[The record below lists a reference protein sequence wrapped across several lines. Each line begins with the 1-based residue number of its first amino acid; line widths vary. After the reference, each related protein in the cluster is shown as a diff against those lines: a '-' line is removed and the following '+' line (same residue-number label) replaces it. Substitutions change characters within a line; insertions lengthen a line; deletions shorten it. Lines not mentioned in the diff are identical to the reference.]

1 MKNIIIPLFFALTSI
16 QSTKSIKIVHIQPLG
31 SVDNNTIQ
39 VIKKSVESFYGF
51 KCEIRKE
58 IPLTEDILASSKIR
72 YEANKILSKYKSSEN
87 ILLITEKDI
96 AYHDKKRNV
105 KEWGI
110 IGLGYRPGTVC
121 VVSTYRIERNVSNQR
136 FTDRLR
142 KVSLHEIGH
151 NLGLDHCDKDPKC
164 MMNDAKGTV
173 REIDQEKIYLC
184 PNCKKLIG
192 IK

>member
-1 MKNIIIPLFFALTSI
+1 MNNIIISFFFVLTSI
-16 QSTKSIKIVHIQPLG
+16 KGVKIPKIVYIQPLS
-31 SVDNNTIQ
+31 SVNNNTIQ
-39 VIKKSVESFYGF
+39 SIKKSVELFYGF

-58 IPLTEDILASSKIR
+58 IPLTEDILASSKKR
-72 YEANKILSKYKSSEN
+72 YEASKILSKYKSSEN

-96 AYHDKKRNV
+96 AYYDKKRNV

-121 VVSTYRIERNVSNQR
+121 IVSTYRIKRNVPSQI
-136 FTDRLR
+136 FIDRLY

-151 NLGLDHCDKDPKC
+151 NLGLNHCDKDSKC
-164 MMNDAKGTV
+164 IMNDAKGTV

-184 PNCKKLIG
+184 PNCKKLIDM
-192 IK
+192 K

>member
-1 MKNIIIPLFFALTSI
+1 MKNIIISLFFALISI
-16 QSTKSIKIVHIQPLG
+16 TNKAPQKIVYIQPLG
-31 SVDNNTIQ
+31 YVDNNTIQ
-39 VIKKSVESFYGF
+39 IIKKSVESFYGF

-58 IPLTEDILASSKIR
+58 ISLTEDILASSKKR

-121 VVSTYRIERNVSNQR
+121 VVSTFRIKKNVSNVK
-136 FTDRLR
+136 FVERLR

-151 NLGLDHCDKDPKC
+151 NLGLDHCKNDIKC
-164 MMNDAKGTV
+164 MMNDAKGKISQ
-173 REIDQEKIYLC
+173 IDKEEFYF
-184 PNCKKLIG
+184 CKKCKNQINV
-192 IK
+192 K